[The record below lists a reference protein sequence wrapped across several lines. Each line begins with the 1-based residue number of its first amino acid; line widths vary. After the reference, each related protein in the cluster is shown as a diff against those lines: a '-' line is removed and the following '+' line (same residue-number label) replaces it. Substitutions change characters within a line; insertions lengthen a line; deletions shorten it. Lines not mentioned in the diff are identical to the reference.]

1 MARTPGEP
9 PGPHPTSARRVQA
22 VEHAIDVL
30 DAIAASGPALGVS
43 DIARQTGLSKPTIHH
58 LLATLE
64 GRRFVIREPDTSRYR
79 LSWALYELGS
89 NVVRSLNLSRI
100 ARPYL
105 DRLSAQ
111 TRESTLLGILDED
124 SVLYLD
130 RGEPPAGLEMVAD
143 AGRRGSLHATASG
156 KVLLAHVPKD
166 QLDRLL
172 DRRLP
177 SYTKTTIT
185 DPAAMRRQLAQV
197 RNRGYA
203 TCWEEREPGLC
214 SLAVP
219 LRDYTGS
226 VAATLTLAGPA
237 DRLNSRS
244 YQAHLAPLRA
254 AAHRIELHLGG
265 TRELE
270 RAKSVARQGSRSD

>member
-1 MARTPGEP
+1 MTNKADTPTGEP
-9 PGPHPTSARRVQA
+9 KPPRRVQA

-30 DAIAASGPALGVS
+30 EAIASTGRAQGVS
-43 DIARQTGLSKPTIHH
+43 DIARHTGLSKPTVHH
-58 LLATLE
+58 LLTTLE
-64 GRRFVIREPDTSRYR
+64 SRRFVIREPDSTRYR

-89 NVVRSLNLSRI
+89 NVVRSVNLSRI

-130 RGEPPAGLEMVAD
+130 RGEPPAGLEMTAD

-156 KVLLAHVPKD
+156 KLLLAHVPKD
-166 QLDRLL
+166 DLDRLL
-172 DRRLP
+172 AQSL
-177 SYTKTTIT
+177 SKYTRTTVT
-185 DPAAMRRQLAQV
+185 DPAVMRRQLAQV

-219 LRDYTGS
+219 LRDYTGAV
-226 VAATLTLAGPA
+226 VAALTLAGPA
-237 DRLNSRS
+237 SRLNNRT
-244 YQAHLAPLRA
+244 YQTHLPPLRS

-265 TRELE
+265 TREL
-270 RAKSVARQGSRSD
+270 DNH

>member
-1 MARTPGEP
+1 MTAAGTTTTTGA
-9 PGPHPTSARRVQA
+9 GPATRRVQS

-30 DAIAASGPALGVS
+30 DAIASASGAVGVS
-43 DIARQTGLSKPTIHH
+43 DIARQTGLSKPTVHH
-58 LLATLE
+58 LLGTLE
-64 GRRFVIREPDTSRYR
+64 SRRFVIREPDSSQYR

-89 NVVRSLNLSRI
+89 NVVRNVNVSRI

-111 TRESTLLGILDED
+111 TRESTLLAILDED

-143 AGRRGSLHATASG
+143 AGRRGPLHATASG
-156 KVLLAHVPKD
+156 KVLLAHLPKD
-166 QLDRLL
+166 TVDRLL
-172 DRRLP
+172 GEALP
-177 SYTKTTIT
+177 RYTKTTIT
-185 DPAAMRRQLAQV
+185 NPTLMRRQLAQV
-197 RNRGYA
+197 RARGYA

-226 VAATLTLAGPA
+226 VAATLTLAGPSP
-237 DRLNSRS
+237 RLNSRT
-244 YQAHLAPLRA
+244 YQAHLPPLRA
-254 AAHRIELHLGG
+254 CAHRIEVHLGG
-265 TRELE
+265 TREPDHHG
-270 RAKSVARQGSRSD
+270 AH